1 MKAKI
6 RNINYRN
13 LVIPILIGLILFHSE
28 FHFILFKGLEV
39 KYKREIKT
47 QIKSGIPEDKL
58 IEFVFHKSIVNNE
71 IKNFKWIKNYEFRY
85 EGEMYDII
93 KTKVI
98 GDSIYYSCY
107 HDLKESAL
115 FSNLHKHLLDFIS
128 TNKANKKEILNI
140 IHDYSKFYVSY
151 DLSFFAVFTSFQF
164 STINCFNIKPTIFEV
179 ISPPPNA

>member
-1 MKAKI
+1 MKSKF

-13 LVIPILIGLILFHSE
+13 LVTPILISLILFHSE
-28 FHFILFKGLEV
+28 FHFILFKSLEV

-47 QIKSGIPEDKL
+47 LIKSGIPEDKL
-58 IEFVFHKSIVNNE
+58 IEFVFHKSIVDKE
-71 IKNFKWIKNYEFRY
+71 IKNFKWVKNYEFRY

-93 KTKVI
+93 RTKVI
-98 GDSIYYSCY
+98 GDSIYYSCF

-140 IHDYSKFYVSY
+140 IHDYSKYYVSH
-151 DLSFFAVFTSFQF
+151 DISFLTVFSAIQF
-164 STINCFNIKPTIFEV
+164 STINYFNIKPKIFEI